1 MACDRKQEKE
11 VEIAAVNTTLLL
23 KEHDDPVNWE
33 WPDGFDYKA
42 ATAKFAAF
50 VELLEVEFDA
60 KLTLESGVK
69 IQDAS
74 FHSQVFVSPAG
85 SDRFVIRFSNFGE
98 MVAIND
104 DANVD
109 SAVFQKLL
117 KMFLDHGYNYI
128 PSDVLNES
136 YSGSNPGVDGIETWW
151 IRFFDHV

>member
-1 MACDRKQEKE
+1 M
-11 VEIAAVNTTLLL
+11 LLL

-33 WPDGFDYKA
+33 WPDGFDYKQ

-50 VELLEVEFDA
+50 VELLGVEFDA
-60 KLTLESGVK
+60 KLTPETGVQ

-98 MVAIND
+98 MVAIHD

-109 SAVFQKLL
+109 SEVFKKLV
-117 KMFLDHGYNYI
+117 KMFADHGYNYI

-136 YSGSNPGVDGIETWW
+136 
-151 IRFFDHV
+151 